1 MKPSDLPHKN
11 IIHLIRD
18 FMKAT
23 KIYERK
29 PKLTKTQLSPNRI
42 ISTKNRKRSPEDKNT
57 PDKRQKLIT
66 QYNNNI

>member
-11 IIHLIRD
+11 LIHLIRD

-29 PKLTKTQLSPNRI
+29 PKLSKIQLSPNRI
-42 ISTKNRKRSPEDKNT
+42 ISSRKRGPKNKDKNT
-57 PDKRQKLIT
+57 PNKKQKLMT